1 MSAEG
6 VVLQLA
12 GLLKAGIHSE
22 LARKELEHDL
32 EQLSHRQR
40 AQFEA
45 IWKLAIG
52 SGGAVS
58 GSIESLGEIFRAA
71 SRQQR
76 NTELAFAGPKATAK
90 LVAWLPIA
98 GLLLAQLFGLEPVR
112 AILTNPLAFGAVAF
126 GAVLLLVGH
135 LWSRA
140 IIRKAAPNEEDPGLF
155 FDAVRFGMEA
165 GMPLTPSIE
174 QATEVFQQELNLL
187 PSKDVVSRLARIGEW
202 NRSSGASISNL
213 LAGEAT
219 ARREA
224 LWFAESQ
231 TLSKLSVKLML
242 PLGLVTLPAFVLS
255 SIVPVAISLLS
266 SRQNL

>member
-6 VVLQLA
+6 VVFQLA

-22 LARKELEHDL
+22 LARQELENDL
-32 EQLSHRQR
+32 EQLTPQQR

-45 IWKLAIG
+45 IWKLAID

-58 GSIESLGEIFRAA
+58 SSIESLGETFRATA
-71 SRQQR
+71 RQER
-76 NTELAFAGPKATAK
+76 STELAFAGPKATAK
-90 LVAWLPIA
+90 LVSWLPIA
-98 GLLLAQLFGLEPVR
+98 GLLLAQLFGFEPVR
-112 AILTNPLAFGAVAF
+112 AILTNPLAFGSVAL
-126 GAVLLLVGH
+126 GALLLAVGH
-135 LWSRA
+135 VWSKA
-140 IIRKAAPNEEDPGLF
+140 IIRKAAPNEVDPGLF

-165 GMPLTPSIE
+165 GMPLTRSIE
-174 QATEVFQQELNLL
+174 QATKVFQQQLSTL
-187 PSKDVVSRLARIGEW
+187 PSDDVAVRLARIGEL

-213 LAGEAT
+213 LSGEAA

-231 TLSKLSVKLML
+231 KLSKLSVKLML

>member
-6 VVLQLA
+6 VVFQLA

-22 LARKELEHDL
+22 LARQELENDL
-32 EQLSHRQR
+32 EQLTPRQR

-45 IWKLAIG
+45 IWKLAID

-58 GSIESLGEIFRAA
+58 SSIESLGETFRAT
-71 SRQQR
+71 SRQER
-76 NTELAFAGPKATAK
+76 STELAFAGPKATAK
-90 LVAWLPIA
+90 LVAWLPIL
-98 GLLLAQLFGLEPVR
+98 GLLLAQLFGFEPLR
-112 AILTNPLAFGAVAF
+112 AILTNPLAFGSVAL
-126 GAVLLLVGH
+126 GALLLVVGH
-135 LWSRA
+135 IWSKA
-140 IIRKAAPNEEDPGLF
+140 IIRKAAPNEDDPGLF

-165 GMPLTPSIE
+165 GMPLARSIE
-174 QATEVFQQELNLL
+174 QASEVFQQQLNLL
-187 PSKDVVSRLARIGEW
+187 LDKDVVARLARIGEL

-213 LAGEAT
+213 LAGEAA